1 MQEMESNAMIMSN
14 GLIAVIVCF
23 GVAFV
28 AVVFAI
34 LLWWLRRRRRRS
46 SDDAGHSSTKVHM
59 TVDHHRNTA
68 PTSMTGGTDSADRTS
83 SGDDIHPDDHDDDN
97 DEFYQHHQSPPRLV
111 RNEIWIDPHHDIDDI
126 STLEGGTVPPPHYF
140 DGAVVATAF
149 VEDRPTTAASSNPA
163 VVLTSWSDWGRNHNR
178 VVETTVP
185 QRWMDPNNDVDDDAD
200 IITLDV
206 PTVPREYGDVG
217 TDEPTASVN
226 FEFENTRR
234 HLYHHSTDNQE
245 DRTHSYRTGLSSNPT
260 VMTSWSKLG
269 MSAAELDF
277 AEDTSFEEQ
286 FR

>member
-1 MQEMESNAMIMSN
+1 MQEMESNAMNMSK
-14 GLIAVIVCF
+14 GWIAVIVCF

-28 AVVFAI
+28 AVVCAMS
-34 LLWWLRRRRRRS
+34 LWWLRRRRRRS
-46 SDDAGHSSTKVHM
+46 SDDAGHPSTKVHM
-59 TVDHHRNTA
+59 TVDHHRSPA
-68 PTSMTGGTDSADRTS
+68 HTSMTGGTDSAGRTS
-83 SGDDIHPDDHDDDN
+83 SGDDIHPDDHDN
-97 DEFYQHHQSPPRLV
+97 DEFYLHHQSPPRLV

-126 STLEGGTVPPPHYF
+126 STLEGGTVPPPQYF
-140 DGAVVATAF
+140 DGALVATAF
-149 VEDRPTTAASSNPA
+149 LEDRPTTAASSNPA
-163 VVLTSWSDWGRNHNR
+163 VVLTSWSDWGRDRNR
-178 VVETTVP
+178 VVETTP